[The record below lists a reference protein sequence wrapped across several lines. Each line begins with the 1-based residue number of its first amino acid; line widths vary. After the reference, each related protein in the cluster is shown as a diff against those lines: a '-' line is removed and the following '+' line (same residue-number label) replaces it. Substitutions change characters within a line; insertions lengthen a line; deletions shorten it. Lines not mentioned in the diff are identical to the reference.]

1 MTISVNTLSTQPFS
15 IYNYIIMATKH
26 CSIIIIIFQWRRM
39 KQELDGKRYTLGSDC
54 IIIVSTAHCKYY
66 NRVYREHL
74 EAAEA
79 VIYHLQLYHAKME

>member
-26 CSIIIIIFQWRRM
+26 CSIIIFQWWLM
-39 KQELDGKRYTLGSDC
+39 KQELDGKLHTLGSDC

-66 NRVYREHL
+66 NSVYREHL

-79 VIYHLQLYHAKME
+79 VIYHLQQYHAKTE